1 MPVRHP
7 GRWVA
12 VAVLAVLGAML
23 VNTVLTNDGF
33 RWDVVGRYLFSP
45 PVLNGL
51 QNTLILTVLS
61 MLIGIVGGIALAIMR
76 LSPNPVLSS
85 VAGLYIWLFRGTPL
99 IAQLLF
105 WNFLAALYPRLSLGV
120 PFGPEFVSFDTNQL
134 INQFT
139 ACLLGLGLNEAAY
152 MAEIVRGG
160 LQSVDHGQSEA
171 AGALGMSRGQTL
183 RRIVLPQAMR
193 VIIPPTGNETIS
205 MLKTT
210 SLVVVIG
217 YFELMT
223 SVQRIY
229 SVNFQTIPLL
239 IVAAIWYLALTSVLS
254 IGQGFVERRYGRG
267 VHRGPTGR
275 APAAPAPDGG
285 NEMTENGDEP
295 ADGRGRR
302 DPQELRPASRCCAG
316 STSRCSRGEVACVI
330 GPSGSGKSTFL
341 RCINHL
347 ESIDAGTMTVDGE
360 LIGYRRRG
368 DKLYELRESEVA
380 RQAPRHRD
388 GVPAVQPVPAHDGAR
403 ERHGGALHGA
413 PDVEEAGPGS
423 RARACSS
430 GSGWATGRDNYP
442 TQLSGG
448 QQQRVAIAR
457 ALAMQPRL
465 MLFDEPT
472 SALDPELVGE
482 VLDVMRG
489 LAREG
494 MTMVVVT
501 HEMGFAREVADSLVF
516 MDEGRIVEAGAPR
529 EVLAN
534 PKHERTQAFLSKVL

>member
-1 MPVRHP
+1 MAVPTDDTTADGTGPTSDSAPAPAPIKAVPVRHP

-12 VAVLAVLGAML
+12 IAVLAVLAAML
-23 VNTVLTNDGF
+23 VNTILTNDGF
-33 RWDVVGRYLFSP
+33 RWDVVGRYLFSG

-51 QNTLILTVLS
+51 SNTLILTVLS

-76 LSPNPVLSS
+76 LSPNPVLSY
-85 VAGLYIWLFRGTPL
+85 VAALYIWLFRGTPL

-105 WNFLAALYPRLSLGV
+105 WNFLAALYPRLSLGI

-171 AGALGMSRGQTL
+171 AGALGMSRGQAL

-267 VHRGPTGR
+267 VHRGPTGAR
-275 APAAPAPDGG
+275 LLP
-285 NEMTENGDEP
+285 
-295 ADGRGRR
+295 RR
-302 DPQELRPASRCCAG
+302 K
-316 STSRCSRGEVACVI
+316 T
-330 GPSGSGKSTFL
+330 
-341 RCINHL
+341 
-347 ESIDAGTMTVDGE
+347 
-360 LIGYRRRG
+360 
-368 DKLYELRESEVA
+368 
-380 RQAPRHRD
+380 
-388 GVPAVQPVPAHDGAR
+388 
-403 ERHGGALHGA
+403 
-413 PDVEEAGPGS
+413 
-423 RARACSS
+423 
-430 GSGWATGRDNYP
+430 
-442 TQLSGG
+442 
-448 QQQRVAIAR
+448 
-457 ALAMQPRL
+457 
-465 MLFDEPT
+465 
-472 SALDPELVGE
+472 
-482 VLDVMRG
+482 
-489 LAREG
+489 
-494 MTMVVVT
+494 
-501 HEMGFAREVADSLVF
+501 
-516 MDEGRIVEAGAPR
+516 AGA
-529 EVLAN
+529 
-534 PKHERTQAFLSKVL
+534 T